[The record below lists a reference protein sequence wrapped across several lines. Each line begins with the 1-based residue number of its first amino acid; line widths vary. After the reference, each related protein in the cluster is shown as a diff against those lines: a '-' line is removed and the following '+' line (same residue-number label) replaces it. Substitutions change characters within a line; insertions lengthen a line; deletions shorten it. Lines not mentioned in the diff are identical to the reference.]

1 MSDLPVTTKDTNP
14 ASPDDKS
21 PPIPHWL
28 DVYMGEF
35 GKETDRASVILAAAM
50 LDDLLCEILKIRLIP
65 CANSAD
71 ALFDNA
77 NAPLANFSSRIEM
90 VYRLG
95 LITHRFARDLHL
107 VRKIRNSFAHDVSGC
122 HFSDMLVRNRVA
134 ALEQSMEVNIAELA
148 TKLDRRNPREM
159 FSYLCGFM
167 LWQLHELK
175 ATLRSL
181 DTSGATDNLL
191 PRKK

>member
-1 MSDLPVTTKDTNP
+1 MSDSPETTIVNKPVPSENG
-14 ASPDDKS
+14 S
-21 PPIPHWL
+21 PPVPHWL
-28 DVYMGEF
+28 DIYIGEF

-50 LDDLLCEILKIRLIP
+50 LDDLLCEILKVRLIP
-65 CANSAD
+65 CSNSSD
-71 ALFDNA
+71 ALFDNS

-90 VYRLG
+90 GYRLG

-122 HFSDMLVRNRVA
+122 HFSDMQVRNRVA
-134 ALEQSMEVNIAELA
+134 ALEQSMEVNIAGLA
-148 TKLDRRNPREM
+148 ETLDRRNPREM
-159 FSYLCGFM
+159 FSYMCGFM

-175 ATLRSL
+175 TSLRSL
-181 DTSGATDNLL
+181 DASGATDNLL